1 LIQYTNQKI
10 GRCSL
15 CRVIG
20 AKEVEG
26 IVRPLDNQKL
36 AGHFGKAKIVADM
49 GFLHLA
55 EGYGYGEVFYHDIVI
70 WRKDRNFGRKR
81 GLARWIFG

>member
-1 LIQYTNQKI
+1 MADAHDVT
-10 GRCSL
+10 
-15 CRVIG
+15 VIG

-26 IVRPLDNQKL
+26 IVRPLDNRKL